1 MTSMKRDK
9 TKKHLII
16 ALIFLILYLYGVYLI
31 GGGIGIIGTFLL
43 GFYLE
48 LNSMD
53 SNVLIDFY
61 DNHLLDVLHVLGI
74 ATLVAFVYYYI
85 KGFKGYLKNPQSFSR
100 GTLNVLHAIIM
111 LRILRRPFASIGERV
126 FMDLMAFLPATTLEL
141 EVFVV
146 IARTGIAG
154 IFGWYILL
162 FAKRKRSPRDII
174 DYLLVFIIAFS
185 LVANAYWQRYVHIND
200 SVDEIIPY
208 RNVDINSVFTL
219 GLPLIFFVS
228 FIIYYNRKDDRI
240 EGIGNDTPEKE
251 KREVLHD
258 F

>member
-1 MTSMKRDK
+1 MKRDK
-9 TKKHLII
+9 TKKYLII

-53 SNVLIDFY
+53 SVALIDFY
-61 DNHLLDVLHVLGI
+61 DNHLLDVLHVLGMG
-74 ATLVAFVYYYI
+74 TLVAFVYYYI
-85 KGFKGYLKNPQSFSR
+85 KGVKGILKNPQSFSR
-100 GTLNVLHAIIM
+100 GTLNLLHAIII

-126 FMDLMAFLPATTLEL
+126 FMDLMVGFPVTTIEL

-146 IARTGIAG
+146 IGRHVIAG
-154 IFGWYILL
+154 VFGWYLL
-162 FAKRKRSPRDII
+162 TFAKRKRSPQDIV
-174 DYLLVFIIAFS
+174 DYLLVFTMIFS
-185 LVANAYWQRYVHIND
+185 LVSNAVWQYYIHVND
-200 SVDEIIPY
+200 SVYEIIPY

-228 FIIYYNRKDDRI
+228 FIVYYNRKDGRI
-240 EGIGNDTPEKE
+240 EEVTHAEPGNENRYVQYE
-251 KREVLHD
+251 HD